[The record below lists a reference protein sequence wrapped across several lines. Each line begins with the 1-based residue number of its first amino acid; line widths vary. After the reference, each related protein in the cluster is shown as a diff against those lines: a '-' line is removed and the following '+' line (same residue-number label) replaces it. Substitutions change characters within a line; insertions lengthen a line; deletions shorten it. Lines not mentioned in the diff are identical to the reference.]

1 MGEKMRVLFPIIR
14 GCSGGDV
21 YFERLKEVME
31 KLGVDSSIKYY
42 PSYFEIYPPLVKPF
56 YNRKD
61 NYDVIHSASDWGF
74 IFKAYSKPLVIITH
88 HLVFEIQYQKY
99 KSVPQKVYHKLLFS
113 YTKKSFET
121 ADKIIAMS
129 NHTKEK
135 IEEIFGISD
144 SDVIYNGIDTDLFRP
159 TDIKDDPYPDKIKLF
174 FVGNL
179 TKRKGAHL
187 LPQIMGKLDDR
198 FVLFYTSGLRSKE
211 ASPNKNMISLGR
223 LSVEKLL
230 KMYNLCDIL
239 LVPSVVEGG
248 FSYAAAEA
256 MACEKPVVASVSS
269 GLYEMIENRGGFLCN
284 TVEEFVEKID
294 ILAEDETLRKEMGK
308 YNRNKVL
315 KKFNLLDTG
324 KQYKRVYEKLI
335 EEGTKNG

>member
-1 MGEKMRVLFPIIR
+1 MRVLYPIIR
-14 GCSGGDV
+14 GKSGGDV
-21 YFERLKEVME
+21 YFERMKEVME
-31 KLGVDSSIKYY
+31 KLGVNAVIKYY

-56 YNRKD
+56 YKGWD

-74 IFKAYSKPLVIITH
+74 IFKEYSKPLVIITH
-88 HLVFEIQYQKY
+88 HLVFDVQYQKY
-99 KSVPQKVYHKLLFS
+99 KSVPQKIYHKLLFGH
-113 YTKKSFET
+113 TKKSFEA

-135 IEEIFGISD
+135 IEEIFDISD
-144 SDVIYNGIDTDLFRP
+144 SDVIYNGIDTEVFRP
-159 TDIKDDPYPDKIKLF
+159 IDIKDDPYPNKIKLF

-187 LPQIMGKLDDR
+187 LPQIMGKLDDQ

-211 ASPNKNMISLGR
+211 TPPNKNMISLGR
-223 LSVEKLL
+223 LSFEKLL
-230 KMYNLCDIL
+230 RMYNLCDIL

-269 GLYEMIENRGGFLCN
+269 GLYEMIGNKGGFICN
-284 TVEEFVEKID
+284 TVDEFVEKIE
-294 ILAEDETLRKEMGK
+294 ILAEDETLRYEMGK
-308 YNRNKVL
+308 YNRKKVL

-324 KQYKRVYEKLI
+324 EQYKRVYEELI
-335 EEGTKNG
+335 KKGTQK